1 MLVSVNSV
9 EIANTK
15 IEIHAANLEQIL
27 LSEDL
32 YTRVDDEE
40 QTVIFSFDPD
50 NFGHK
55 KYLYKIC
62 QGQKQTKD
70 KKSLGEM
77 IEALPGCILSLS
89 EGFIER

>member
-1 MLVSVNSV
+1 MLVSINST
-9 EIANTK
+9 EISNDK
-15 IEIHAANLEQIL
+15 INIQAANLEHIL

-32 YTRVDDEE
+32 YSQVDDEE
-40 QTVIFSFDPD
+40 QTVVFTFNPE
-50 NFGHK
+50 NFAHK

-62 QGQKQTKD
+62 QGQRKTKD

-89 EGFIER
+89 EGFIE